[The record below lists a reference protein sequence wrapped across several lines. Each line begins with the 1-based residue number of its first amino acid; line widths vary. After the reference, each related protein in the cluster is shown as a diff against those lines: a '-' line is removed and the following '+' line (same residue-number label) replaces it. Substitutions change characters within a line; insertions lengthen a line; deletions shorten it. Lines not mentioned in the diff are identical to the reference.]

1 MSPKR
6 KPSDI
11 PSTSLSILNPRRS
24 QPKSSRQQYSACG
37 CCRIRRV
44 RCDLKDLAAESN
56 GIRPLSC
63 SNCKERGIKCVYVST
78 PPPLFLA
85 PIRDVV
91 SSDEFAEVKNVKILR
106 RGRRILEAEKEF
118 GKITSNDLF
127 ASCKSC
133 SEIEMGKNSIPV
145 LTIDFFASNF
155 YNRFTMQRTST
166 LEFN

>member
-1 MSPKR
+1 MIGGNCGGRDYWRDVSALCPFYLGF
-6 KPSDI
+6 DG
-11 PSTSLSILNPRRS
+11 RS

-44 RCDLKDLAAESN
+44 RCDLKDLDAESN

-63 SNCKERGIKCVYVST
+63 SNCKARGIKCVDKT
-78 PPPLFLA
+78 
-85 PIRDVV
+85 
-91 SSDEFAEVKNVKILR
+91 LR
-106 RGRRILEAEKEF
+106 RGRLIQEAEEKF
-118 GKITSNDLF
+118 GKITTNDLF

-155 YNRFTMQRTST
+155 YNHFTMQRTST
-166 LEFN
+166 LKFNPSC